1 MTCRCYQRNA
11 NDYVETG
18 VWPSWQVDR
27 FPLQSERLVHHLLR
41 PAVRSLEAPENTRR
55 ASSAST
61 PSLMLEAAHCLGCG
75 QLTLVLSSGIRL
87 VPV

>member
-1 MTCRCYQRNA
+1 MTCRCYQRNVSSYL
-11 NDYVETG
+11 DSG
-18 VWPSWQVDR
+18 GRPSWQADR
-27 FPLQSERLVHHLLR
+27 FPLQGERLVHHLLR

-61 PSLMLEAAHCLGCG
+61 SSLMLEAAHCLGCG

>member
-1 MTCRCYQRNA
+1 MTCRCYQRSVSS
-11 NDYVETG
+11 YLESG
-18 VWPSWQVDR
+18 GWPSWQADR
-27 FPLQSERLVHHLLR
+27 FLLQGERLVHHLLR

-61 PSLMLEAAHCLGCG
+61 PPLMLEAAHCLGCG

-87 VPV
+87 GPV